1 MTYTFSASRRDS
13 DAGDLDLGQRLAV
26 ALALVIPGLV
36 LELVDDDLRALGV
49 GDDLACHGDLF
60 QVGCNSRD
68 VRAVD
73 EHDGGQNNSLTRCA
87 LELLDLNDIA
97 LGDLVL

>member
-26 ALALVIPGLV
+26 TLALVVPGLV

-49 GDDLACHGDLF
+49 GHDLAGNGD
-60 QVGCNSRD
+60 GCQLGSRRGD
-68 VRAVD
+68 GVAIDD
-73 EHDGGQNNSLTRCA
+73 EHGRERHGSAGFA
-87 LELLDLNDIA
+87 LELLDLDDVA
-97 LGDLVL
+97 LGDLV